1 LNFKLAKNAGFFCL
15 TPYLSTMEEPK
26 NIKSWSESDRP
37 REKLLEKG
45 KEALTD
51 SELIAIL
58 IRSGSRQES
67 AVDLAKRILKNAHN
81 ELSELSKQSVKD
93 MMRYKG
99 MGKVKAITIVAAL
112 ELGRRRAQAQAL
124 ERQKITSSK
133 DAVAFF
139 KALLADLP
147 HEEFRIL
154 LLDRANQIIKSE
166 NISKGGVSGTVVD
179 ARIIFKSAIENLA
192 SGIILCHNHPSGNP
206 KPSQADVNLTSKLSQ
221 AGKLLE
227 INILDHVIIAG
238 DDYYSFADEG
248 QL

>member
-1 LNFKLAKNAGFFCL
+1 
-15 TPYLSTMEEPK
+15 M
-26 NIKSWSESDRP
+26 
-37 REKLLEKG
+37 
-45 KEALTD
+45 
-51 SELIAIL
+51 
-58 IRSGSRQES
+58 
-67 AVDLAKRILKNAHN
+67 
-81 ELSELSKQSVKD
+81 
-93 MMRYKG
+93 
-99 MGKVKAITIVAAL
+99 
-112 ELGRRRAQAQAL
+112 
-124 ERQKITSSK
+124 
-133 DAVAFF
+133 
-139 KALLADLP
+139 LADLP

>member
-1 LNFKLAKNAGFFCL
+1 
-15 TPYLSTMEEPK
+15 
-26 NIKSWSESDRP
+26 
-37 REKLLEKG
+37 
-45 KEALTD
+45 
-51 SELIAIL
+51 
-58 IRSGSRQES
+58 
-67 AVDLAKRILKNAHN
+67 
-81 ELSELSKQSVKD
+81 
-93 MMRYKG
+93 MMKYKG
-99 MGKVKAITIVAAL
+99 MGKVKSITIVAAL

-133 DAVAFF
+133 DAVAYF